1 MAPKTPRTPV
11 MAGLSAA
18 LNLLR
23 TPRSASFGH
32 GELSLKED
40 EPLVSGN
47 GLASEK
53 CELRIEGMT
62 CGACVESIEGM
73 LRSQPGIYSI
83 KVALLAERGV
93 VEYDP
98 AQWDADKIIS
108 EISDIGF
115 DATLIPPTRSDT
127 ISLRIYGMTCSS
139 CTSTVEKELGAVPG
153 VTSVSVSLTTELCQ
167 VTFDRTMVG
176 PRELVERIEDMGFD
190 AMVSDQE
197 DSTQLRSLARTKEIQ
212 EWWTRFKWSLIF
224 AIPVFFVTMIAER
237 IPFLKPIVEHQICRG
252 VYIGDLFAL
261 FLTTP
266 AMFWVGQRFF
276 KNAYKSLK
284 HGTATMDVLI
294 SLGSSAAYLYSIGA
308 MCFMAANPNLEYHP
322 MVFFD
327 TSTMLIMFVS
337 LGRYLENRAKGKTSA
352 ALTDLMALAPSMAT
366 IYTDAPACTQEKKI
380 PTELLQVGDTVKLVP
395 GEKIPADGTVLR
407 GTSTVDESAVT
418 GEPVPVL
425 KQIGDSVIGGTLN
438 GLGTFDMTVT
448 RAGKDTALAQ
458 IVKLV
463 EEAQTSKAPI
473 QEFTDKVAGYFVPT
487 VISLSLVT
495 FIAWMIISHAVSE
508 NDLPALFHRHGASK
522 LAICLQLCISVV
534 VVACPCA
541 LGLSTPTAIM
551 VGTGM
556 GAKNGILIKGG
567 RALEASRFIKRIV
580 LDKTG
585 TVTEGKL
592 TVAATVWAPSSDH
605 VDLLS
610 GAGTLSDASLTTKVL
625 GNITR
630 ADVIAMVAATEAR
643 SEHPLAKAVAM
654 YGKDLLSQSV
664 VAIPEVTIDAF
675 ESVTG
680 AGVKATIGLPAGK
693 GQCTIYV
700 GNARFV
706 LQSADAQLPSALAA
720 SVSQEE
726 VLGRTSIF
734 VSMVGSSGK
743 PVPVL
748 AIALADAPR
757 PSSAVAIRALQ
768 DMGIEV
774 NMMTGDA
781 KGTALAV
788 AKQVGIQPEH
798 VWASMSPKGK
808 ASVVTELMEK
818 YGGGVAMVGDGINDS
833 PSLVAASVGIA
844 LSSGTSVA
852 IEAADIVLMRSDLL
866 DVVAALHLSR
876 AIFGTIRRN
885 LLWACLY
892 NVLGIPLAMGLFL
905 PLGVSLPPMAAA
917 AAMAFSSVSVVTSSL
932 LLKWWVRPESSLM
945 PGEVLHRESIFD
957 SARSTFGEAW
967 EGFKGLVRGRRDASG
982 YSQLP
987 VEMSESV

>member
-1 MAPKTPRTPV
+1 MLPRTPTTPV
-11 MAGLSAA
+11 MAGINAA
-18 LNLLR
+18 LSNMFR
-23 TPRSASFGH
+23 STPRNSVSGKV
-32 GELSLKED
+32 ELPQRED
-40 EPLVSGN
+40 EPLTGGE
-47 GLASEK
+47 GLKSEK

-98 AQWDADKIIS
+98 NVWDADKIVG

-115 DATLIPPTRSDT
+115 DATLIPPSRADT
-127 ISLRIYGMTCSS
+127 IQLRIYGMTCSS
-139 CTSTVEKELGAVPG
+139 CTSTVEKELGVVPG
-153 VTSVSVSLTTELCQ
+153 VSSVSVSLATELCQ
-167 VTFDRTMVG
+167 VTFDRTVVG

-212 EWWTRFKWSLIF
+212 EWWMRFKWSLIF
-224 AIPVFFVTMIAER
+224 AIPVFFVTMLAPKIS
-237 IPFLKPIVEHQICRG
+237 FLEPIVEHQLCRG
-252 VYIGDLFAL
+252 VYVNDVIAL
-261 FLTTP
+261 LLTTP

-276 KNAYKSLK
+276 INAYKALK
-284 HGTATMDVLI
+284 HRSATMDVLI
-294 SLGSSAAYLYSIGA
+294 SIGSAAAYFYSLGA
-308 MCFMAANPNLEYHP
+308 MCFMALNTDLGYHP

-366 IYTDAPACTQEKKI
+366 IYTDLPACTQEKKI
-380 PTELLQVGDTVKLVP
+380 ATELLQVGDVVKLVP

-407 GTSTVDESAVT
+407 GTSSIDESAVT

-425 KQIGDSVIGGTLN
+425 KQVGDSVIGGTLN

-473 QEFTDKVAGYFVPT
+473 QAFTDKVAGYFVPA
-487 VISLSLVT
+487 VISLSILT
-495 FIAWMIISHAVSE
+495 FIGWMVIASIVS
-508 NDLPALFHRHGASK
+508 DSSLPALFHAHGASK
-522 LAICLQLCISVV
+522 LAVCLQLCISVV

-567 RALEASRFIKRIV
+567 RPLEASRFIKRIC

-592 TVAATVWAPSSDH
+592 TVTSIAWAPSSDLAASGRND
-605 VDLLS
+605 VSLS
-610 GAGTLSDASLTTKVL
+610 TKVA
-625 GNITR
+625 GDVSR
-630 ADVIAMVAATEAR
+630 ADLIAMVAATEAR
-643 SEHPLAKAVAM
+643 SEHPLAKAVAV
-654 YGKDLLSQSV
+654 YGKDLLNKAMV
-664 VAIPEVTIDAF
+664 PIPEVTIDTF

-680 AGVKATIGLPAGK
+680 AGVKAVISLGK
-693 GQCTIYV
+693 GRHTLYV
-700 GNARFV
+700 GNARFI
-706 LQSADAQLPSALAA
+706 LQSDSASLPANLAA
-720 SVSQEE
+720 FDSEE
-726 VLGRTSIF
+726 SNQGKTSIF
-734 VSMVGSSGK
+734 VSLAAPDKAPS
-743 PVPVL
+743 PIL
-748 AIALADAPR
+748 AIALSDKPR
-757 PSSAVAIRALQ
+757 PSSVYAIRAMQ
-768 DMGIEV
+768 DLGIEV

-781 KGTALAV
+781 KTTALAV
-788 AKQVGIQPEH
+788 AKQVGIRPEH

-808 ASVVTELMEK
+808 AAVVTELMEK
-818 YGGGVAMVGDGINDS
+818 HGGGVAMVGDGINDS

-885 LLWACLY
+885 LVWACLY
-892 NVLGIPLAMGLFL
+892 NVLSIPLAMGLFL
-905 PLGVSLPPMAAA
+905 PWGLNLPPMTAA
-917 AAMAFSSVSVVTSSL
+917 AAMASSSVSVVSSSL
-932 LLKWWVRPESSLM
+932 LLRWWTRPASSIM
-945 PGEVLHRESIFD
+945 PGEDVQQETIFD
-957 SARSTFGEAW
+957 SARNTLGDAW
-967 EGFKGLVRGRRDASG
+967 ESVRGLVRGRRDMSG

-987 VEMSESV
+987 VEMSPAV